1 MEINI
6 VFFGIVLPVVLGA
19 ACVAWWGSSTR
30 ARGGDFFWGPSLSIT
45 VFVSALSQDSLVNFT
60 TQNKWLWFACSVLLC
75 GLLVGAGI
83 FFTRTSVTRA
93 FVSCI
98 CAMLGALLLNI
109 PGWLNIMERLLLAV
123 AVVPCTLLLLIAV
136 QKRVSFST
144 PMALSFAL
152 VAPSVLAMLSGFAKL
167 SIPIGA
173 ASFFLGCASLI
184 QVIFP
189 FRTIIHARIG
199 QSGAVVIASIA
210 ALGAATGFGYDT
222 NGISTLG
229 WLLAALTPLGLWLGE
244 APMIRT
250 RPTLS
255 VWARILGC
263 VILAAASIVIALSD
277 LNSPTV

>member
-1 MEINI
+1 
-6 VFFGIVLPVVLGA
+6 
-19 ACVAWWGSSTR
+19 
-30 ARGGDFFWGPSLSIT
+30 
-45 VFVSALSQDSLVNFT
+45 
-60 TQNKWLWFACSVLLC
+60 
-75 GLLVGAGI
+75 
-83 FFTRTSVTRA
+83 
-93 FVSCI
+93 
-98 CAMLGALLLNI
+98 
-109 PGWLNIMERLLLAV
+109 
-123 AVVPCTLLLLIAV
+123 
-136 QKRVSFST
+136 
-144 PMALSFAL
+144 MALSFAL

-222 NGISTLG
+222 NGISNLG
-229 WLLAALTPLGLWLGE
+229 WLLAALTPLGIWLGE
-244 APMIRT
+244 APMIRP